1 MKSETAL
8 TPDAMTSKSTAA
20 EGFRSLAP
28 ALIEA
33 ALGRARELENKS
45 DAEDF
50 HKLRIALRRLRSL
63 WWAYE
68 PLLDRQDAELHRE
81 QFKRLADAAGKTRD
95 WDVALELFSKKK
107 RTRGSFAEL
116 LPALDEQRIRALV
129 LSRAAI
135 NPAEVEKILQRAL
148 DDALE
153 QLARDDS
160 AIKLT
165 DFADERIRSAE
176 KTLRKRLKQAAKS
189 DSDYEALHRV
199 RIAGKQVRYMLEFFL
214 PVLDDSHR
222 KTLERMAEL
231 QEELGELNDFVA
243 SENLIRHHASQIGRK
258 TSDRKTSEGNT
269 EPGKAAGG
277 KDKGAGDQG
286 MQGDVDE
293 ALRWLKRRKRRRID
307 RAHKLLKR
315 LDAHR

>member
-1 MKSETAL
+1 VKSEAAL
-8 TPDAMTSKSTAA
+8 TPDASTSDALASKTTAA
-20 EGFRSLAP
+20 EGFRALAP

-33 ALGRARELENKS
+33 ALGRARRLANEA

-81 QFKRLADAAGKTRD
+81 QFKRLADAAGNTRD

-107 RTRGSFAEL
+107 RSRVSFAEL
-116 LPALDEQRIRALV
+116 LPALEQHRVRALV

-135 NPAEVEKILQRAL
+135 NPAEVEQTLQRAL
-148 DDALE
+148 GDALE
-153 QLARDDS
+153 QLAYDDS
-160 AIKLT
+160 AIELAQ
-165 DFADERIRSAE
+165 FASERIRSAE

-189 DSDYEALHRV
+189 DGNYEALHRV
-199 RIAGKQVRYMLEFFL
+199 RIAGKKVRYMLEFFL

-222 KTLERMAEL
+222 VTLERMAEL
-231 QEELGELNDFVA
+231 QEKLGELNDFVA
-243 SENLIRHHASQIGRK
+243 SENLIRHYASQLGGKTGR
-258 TSDRKTSEGNT
+258 
-269 EPGKAAGG
+269 G
-277 KDKGAGDQG
+277 KDKGAKDPGQQG
-286 MQGDVDE
+286 GVDE
-293 ALRWLKRRKRRRID
+293 ALLWLKRRERRRMD
-307 RAHKLLKR
+307 RAHTLLKR